1 MNIAKNVLHPLAALF
16 GALALGLPALPVLA
30 QGIPL
35 TVSVGVRDPIYTHLY
50 VALAKGFLNEE
61 GLDMKLVVTG
71 SGSRSAQLLAT
82 GQADVLLG
90 NPEHIIVISREGRPA
105 AMLAAVDQR
114 NTFGN
119 VLVRADSKAKTIA
132 DLKGT
137 QIGVTATGGGAYYY
151 GNYLLLRNGLKPADI
166 TWLSL
171 GSVANLQGALKSNR
185 VESVMASLSMLE
197 TAQKEGYGRVLFDSR
212 DGAAWNQQFGGVMPS
227 SVVYALTETIDKKK
241 DAMRKFTR
249 GIVKADDWIKK
260 NSPEEIANVIAPE
273 MGGQPAASL
282 AAAIK
287 DYKETYWRPQGLKV
301 SPEEFARWQQFV
313 VDNELIPKS
322 DLPKYDYNTLV
333 KDVGAF

>member
-1 MNIAKNVLHPLAALF
+1 MKVPNAWRRVARLLAVAALSLIA
-16 GALALGLPALPVLA
+16 GPALAQP
-30 QGIPL
+30 IPI

-50 VALAKGFLNEE
+50 VALAKGFLKEE
-61 GLDMKLVVTG
+61 GLDPKLVVTG

-90 NPEHIIVISREGRPA
+90 NPEHIIVISREGRPT

-119 VLVRADSKAKTIA
+119 ILVRSESKAKSIA

-151 GNYLLLRNGLKPADI
+151 GNYLLLRNGLKPGDA

-171 GSVANLQGALKSNR
+171 GSVANLQGALKSGR
-185 VESVMASLSMLE
+185 VESVMASLSMIE

-212 DGAAWNQQFGGVMPS
+212 DDAAWNRQFGGAMPS
-227 SVVYALTETIDKKK
+227 SVVYALTDTIDKKK
-241 DAMRKFTR
+241 DAMRRFVR

-260 NSPEEIANVIAPE
+260 SSPDEIAAAIAPE

-287 DYKETYWRPQGLKV
+287 EYKETYWRPQGLRISKD
-301 SPEEFARWQQFV
+301 EFARWQEFV
-313 VDNELIPKS
+313 VENDLVPKS
-322 DLPKYDYNTLV
+322 DLPKYDFGTLV

>member
-1 MNIAKNVLHPLAALF
+1 MKVRNSVRWLRGVLAAATLL
-16 GALALGLPALPVLA
+16 LAAAPAVSQP
-30 QGIPL
+30 IPI

-50 VALAKGFLNEE
+50 VALAKGYLKEE
-61 GLDMKLVVTG
+61 GLDPKLVVTG

-90 NPEHIIVISREGRPA
+90 NPEHIIVINREGRPT

-119 VLVRADSKAKTIA
+119 ILVRADSKARTIA

-151 GNYLLLRNGLKPADI
+151 GNYLLQRNGIKSGEA

-171 GSVANLQGALKSNR
+171 GSVANLQGALKSGR
-185 VESVMASLSMLE
+185 VESVTASLSMIE
-197 TAQKEGYGRVLFDSR
+197 TALKEGYGRVLFDSR
-212 DGAAWNQQFGGVMPS
+212 NDAAWNKEFGGPMPS
-227 SVVYALTETIDKKK
+227 SVIYALNETIDKKK
-241 DAMRKFTR
+241 DAMRRFVR
-249 GIVKADDWIKK
+249 GIIKADDYIKK
-260 NSPEEIANVIAPE
+260 ASAEEIAAVIAPE
-273 MGGQPAASL
+273 MGGQPVASL

-287 DYKETYWRPQGLKV
+287 EYKETYWRPQGLRIGK
-301 SPEEFARWQQFV
+301 EEFARWQEFIV
-313 VDNELIPKS
+313 ANELVPKAELS
-322 DLPKYDYNTLV
+322 KYDFATLV

>member
-1 MNIAKNVLHPLAALF
+1 MRDPKVFRWLAGVLAAAVLQ
-16 GALALGLPALPVLA
+16 LASGSVFA
-30 QGIPL
+30 QATPL

-50 VALAKGFLNEE
+50 VALAKGFLKEE
-61 GLDMKLVVTG
+61 GLDPKLVVTG

-90 NPEHIIVISREGRPA
+90 NPEHIIVISREGRPT

-119 VLVRADSKAKTIA
+119 ILVRIDSKAKSIA

-151 GNYLLLRNGLKPADI
+151 GNYLLLRNGLKPGEA

-171 GSVANLQGALKSNR
+171 GSVANLQGALKSGR
-185 VESVMASLSMLE
+185 VESVMASLSMIE

-212 DGAAWNQQFGGVMPS
+212 DDVAWNRQFGGTMPS

-241 DAMRKFTR
+241 DAMRRFVR

-260 NSPEEIANVIAPE
+260 STPEEIAVAIAPE
-273 MGGQPAASL
+273 MGGQPVASL

-287 DYKETYWRPQGLKV
+287 EYKDTYWRPQGLRV
-301 SPEEFARWQQFV
+301 SKEEFARWQEFV
-313 VDNELIPKS
+313 VENELVPRA
-322 DLPKYDYNTLV
+322 DLPKYDFATLV